1 MDANKVLTYLE
12 NCSKINLNEV
22 LQEIDM
28 QERRQ
33 ILKQHNFQIWKATNG
48 KWYTYIPD
56 ETKGRILK
64 KRSTEKDLED
74 FLVDF
79 YREKQNNPMV
89 SEVFS
94 EWINRKLTF
103 NEISKGS
110 ADRYSTDFERFFV
123 KTGFASRRIKY
134 ITSENLEDFIREQI
148 CEKHL
153 TQKTYSGLR
162 IIVRGVWKYA
172 KRQRYTTLSISEFFG
187 DLELS
192 KNTFERVAKDPSSQ
206 VFSED
211 EVPILI
217 DELKL
222 SRSIWD
228 LAVALALETGLRVG
242 ELSTLKSS
250 DWDGGKIL
258 KIRRTEV
265 RFKDSNGK
273 NCLGVREF
281 TKTDA
286 GMRNLILTT
295 GGIETL
301 KLILEINPHG
311 MFLFENAKGK
321 RIRGNTLNKHLDIV
335 LKRLDLPHRSIHKCR
350 KTYGTT
356 LIDAGCDDAVVMN
369 QLGHASIDTSRKYY
383 YYSNRTREHQIE
395 QVENAIQ
402 I

>member
-1 MDANKVLTYLE
+1 MDADKVLNFLQ
-12 NCSKINLNEV
+12 NCSKIDLNDV
-22 LQEIDM
+22 LHKIDM
-28 QERRQ
+28 QEQKQ
-33 ILKQHNFQIWKATNG
+33 ILENHPFQIWKSQNG

-56 ETKGRILK
+56 ESRGRILK
-64 KRSTEKDLED
+64 KRATETALKD

-79 YREKQNNPMV
+79 YRERQNNPTV
-89 SEVFS
+89 NEVFS
-94 EWINRKLTF
+94 AWIDRKLSF
-103 NEISKGS
+103 NEITKGS
-110 ADRYSTDFERFFV
+110 ADRYVADFERFFV

-148 CEKHL
+148 CDKRL

-162 IIVRGVWKYA
+162 IIVRGIWKYA
-172 KRQRYTTLSISEFFG
+172 KRQKYTSLSISEFFG

-192 KNTFERVAKDPSSQ
+192 KNTFERVLKEPSSQ
-206 VFSED
+206 VFSEN
-211 EVPILI
+211 EVPRLI
-217 DELKL
+217 SELKT

-228 LAVALALETGLRVG
+228 LGIALALETGVRVG
-242 ELSTLKSS
+242 ELSALKPS
-250 DWDGGKIL
+250 DWDGGRIL

-265 RFKDSNGK
+265 RFKDDTGK

-286 GMRNLILTT
+286 GMRDLILTS

-301 KLILEINPHG
+301 KMILEINPHG
-311 MFLFENAKGK
+311 TFLFENPKGT
-321 RIRGNTLNKHLDIV
+321 RIRGNTFNKHLDIV
-335 LKRLDLPHRSIHKCR
+335 LKRLNLPHRSIHKCR

-356 LIDAGCDDAVVMN
+356 LIDAGCDDAVVMK

-383 YYSNRTREHQIE
+383 YYSNRTMEHQIE
-395 QVENAIQ
+395 QVQNAIQ

>member
-12 NCSKINLNEV
+12 DCSKINLNEV

-28 QERRQ
+28 QERAK
-33 ILKQHNFQIWKATNG
+33 ILEEHVFQIWKAKNG

-56 ETKGRILK
+56 EIKGRILK
-64 KRSTEKDLED
+64 KRTTEKALED
-74 FLVDF
+74 FLVNF
-79 YREKQNNPMV
+79 YREQQNNPTV
-89 SEVFS
+89 GEVYS
-94 EWINRKLTF
+94 KWIKRKLDF

-110 ADRYSTDFERFFV
+110 ADRYTTDFERFFV

-134 ITSENLEDFIREQI
+134 ISSENLEDFIREQI
-148 CEKHL
+148 CEKRL
-153 TQKTYSGLR
+153 TQKTFASLR
-162 IIVRGVWKYA
+162 TIVRGIWKYA
-172 KRQRYTTLSISEFFG
+172 KRQRFTTLSISEFFG

-192 KNTFERVAKDPSSQ
+192 KNTFERVVKDPSSQ
-206 VFSED
+206 IFTED
-211 EVPILI
+211 EVPYLI
-217 DELKL
+217 EELKE

-228 LAVALALETGLRVG
+228 LGVALALETGLRVG
-242 ELSTLKSS
+242 ELSALKPS

-265 RFKDSNGK
+265 RFKDENGK

-286 GMRNLILTT
+286 GMRDLILTS

-311 MFLFENAKGK
+311 TFLFENSKGK
-321 RIRGNTLNKHLDIV
+321 RIRGNTMNKHLDTV
-335 LKRLDLPHRSIHKCR
+335 LKHLSLPHRSIHKCR

-356 LIDAGCDDAVVMN
+356 LIDAGCDDAVVMK

-395 QVENAIQ
+395 QVENAIR